1 MSLDESNLIKVQLL
15 SSEERSYIR
24 GGTETYSV
32 RGLATINHLTLYG
45 RPRKSYYIR
54 IYSDQITNNYQRYE

>member
-24 GGTETYSV
+24 GGTETYSK
-32 RGLATINHLTLYG
+32 RGLATINNLTLYG
-45 RPRKSYYIR
+45 RP
-54 IYSDQITNNYQRYE
+54 Q